1 MYAIE
6 ARIIFNE
13 WIKQG
18 NKLTY
23 EELRNLKNED
33 WKFDYIRQQL
43 LEDDII
49 RQLLN
54 EQQMIIDEEYDQ
66 LAEVRE

>member
-1 MYAIE
+1 MYEIE
-6 ARIIFNE
+6 ARRIFNE

-18 NKLTY
+18 NKLTF

-49 RQLLN
+49 RQLLY

-66 LAEVRE
+66 LADVRE

>member
-6 ARIIFNE
+6 ARRIFNE